1 MIAKTKLG
9 LLGGLALA
17 AAVSGLYV
25 FAGRGDAPQPVP
37 VDPLEEATPAAVV
50 AAPEGH
56 APGGDC
62 CPTGND
68 HAKGTHAQCPM
79 KGSAPAPAVKSK
91 ASKCPY
97 LAQVQAEK
105 KGGPQ

>member
-9 LLGGLALA
+9 VLGGLGLSGVIA
-17 AAVSGLYV
+17 GLYV
-25 FAGRGDAPQPVP
+25 FAGWGDAPRPVP
-37 VDPLEEATPAAVV
+37 VDPRGAATPAAV
-50 AAPEGH
+50 AAPPEGH

-79 KGSAPAPAVKSK
+79 KGSAPAPAVKPK

-105 KGGPQ
+105 EGGPR